1 MKEHWKKFV
10 NRMIRIVRR
19 LGLQKRFLLLVVF
32 AVIFPLLFLETA
44 TFFSVRRVFQLSNYE
59 NMQQELDSYNVLVN
73 NRLREYSSVGNKIAT
88 SLYTIK
94 MLEKTSS
101 DKQLD
106 DFIQTNEYYKFLDE
120 WAGEL
125 EDYIAVEVINKR
137 GFIAYKPYQFTDSRL
152 EESVLFSHIMSLE
165 ERQVWLGAFKW
176 ENTDKYS
183 SPPSRK
189 NLQYPLII
197 STKVKGAY
205 SSDYLG
211 CVNLYIDQF
220 LLSDLL
226 SEVLNYREKTSSLFS
241 EEELFFI
248 DRSGKIVS
256 HKDPGQ
262 IGTYIEKE
270 LKENL
275 KQNKI
280 DQPESKVVFLNG
292 GREKKLVFYSESKLT
307 GMRMVALVD
316 YKEFYQ
322 VINQIFKMMV
332 FFSVLVLVVAGIVS
346 WLYFISIKKP
356 INQIVAGM
364 KQVEKNNFSVVVEDE
379 GKDELNYL
387 TQRFNKMVN
396 RTGELIDQK
405 ISMETEKKDA
415 ELRVLEEQINPHFLY
430 NTLDSIIWMAEW
442 GKNQEVVKMT
452 SSLARLLRRSIS
464 NEREVVTIAEEIDY
478 TEAYLTIQKMRYK
491 DKLEYRIEVE
501 PDICQEETVKLVLQ
515 PLVENAIYHGIK
527 YKEGKGLIEIR
538 GCRVG
543 TDIVL
548 EVRDDGKG
556 MDQDTLAHIFE
567 KHVRDTKSNGVGV
580 QNVQERIRLFY
591 GAEYG
596 LSFESEPGRG
606 TLAVIRLPGRK
617 EAEPDEKTRN

>member
-1 MKEHWKKFV
+1 MKEHWKKAV
-10 NRMIRIVRR
+10 NRMIEGVRR
-19 LGLQKRFLLLVVF
+19 MGLQKRFLLLVVF

-106 DFIQTNEYYKFLDE
+106 DFIQANEYDKLLDE
-120 WAGEL
+120 WTGEL
-125 EDYIAVEVINKR
+125 DDYIAVEVINKR
-137 GFIAYKPYQFTDSRL
+137 GFITYKPYQFTDSCL
-152 EESVLFSHIMSLE
+152 EESTLFSHIMRRE
-165 ERQVWLGAFKW
+165 ERQVWLGAFNW
-176 ENTDKYS
+176 ENMDKYS
-183 SPPSRK
+183 SPPSKK

-248 DRSGKIVS
+248 DSSGKIIS
-256 HKDPGQ
+256 HKDSGQ
-262 IGTYIEKE
+262 IGNQIEKE

-275 KQNKI
+275 EQNEI
-280 DQPESKVVFLNG
+280 DRPESKIVFLNE
-292 GREKKLVFYSESKLT
+292 GRDKKLVFYSESELT

-322 VINQIFKMMV
+322 VINQIFETMV
-332 FFSVLVLVVAGIVS
+332 LFSMLVLGIAGIVS
-346 WLYFISIKKP
+346 WLYFISVKKP
-356 INQIVAGM
+356 IDHIVTGM
-364 KQVEKNNFSVVVEDE
+364 KQVEKNNFSVVVEDA

-387 TQRFNKMVN
+387 TQRFNKMVS
-396 RTGELIDQK
+396 RTGELIQQK

-430 NTLDSIIWMAEW
+430 NTLDMINWIAFERNDEKTCHIIESLSEFYRT
-442 GKNQEVVKMT
+442 GLNSGERIYTVGQEIKHV
-452 SSLARLLRRSIS
+452 S
-464 NEREVVTIAEEIDY
+464 
-478 TEAYLTIQKMRYK
+478 AYIEIQKERYQGK
-491 DKLEYRIEVE
+491 IQYHFQIE
-501 PDICQEETVKLVLQ
+501 EETCPYEMVKVALQ
-515 PLVENAIYHGIK
+515 PLVENAIVHGIIP
-527 YKEGKGLIEIR
+527 KGSKGNIWITVKKVHNEILFL
-538 GCRVG
+538 V
-543 TDIVL
+543 T
-548 EVRDDGKG
+548 DDGLG
-556 MDQDTLAHIFE
+556 L
-567 KHVRDTKSNGVGV
+567 
-580 QNVQERIRLFY
+580 
-591 GAEYG
+591 GAKQKDGEQTGKASYG
-596 LSFESEPGRG
+596 LRNVDARIKMYFGEDYGVRLEPGENG
-606 TLAVIRLPGRK
+606 CGAVSVIRIPARMGGDGN
-617 EAEPDEKTRN
+617 EDFIGG